1 MLGGTQV
8 AVVMFDDKGLP
19 VDVRRQ
25 SGNGVSQT
33 KLLDFE
39 IVDGRGLPMPAEKRK
54 LAPKVPPAE
63 KPKDGAEKPKS
74 GVNGVPAEAGST
86 GPK

>member
-1 MLGGTQV
+1 
-8 AVVMFDDKGLP
+8 MFDGKGLP
-19 VDVRRQ
+19 VDVRRN

-39 IVDGRGLPMPAEKRK
+39 IVDGKGLPMPAEKRA
-54 LAPKVPPAE
+54 LAPKVAPPDE
-63 KPKDGAEKPKS
+63 KPKGGAEKPKS
-74 GVNGVPAEAGST
+74 GVSGVPAEAGSS